1 MGSAEAKWKF
11 HKTLD
16 VVPRSNAIVVC
27 LLLVGSKDLQSSK
40 SIDHSIYL
48 PSLIG

>member
-16 VVPRSNAIVVC
+16 VVPRSNAI
-27 LLLVGSKDLQSSK
+27 GMSNTISKQTADLQPRK
-40 SIDHSIYL
+40 PKDHFI
-48 PSLIG
+48 